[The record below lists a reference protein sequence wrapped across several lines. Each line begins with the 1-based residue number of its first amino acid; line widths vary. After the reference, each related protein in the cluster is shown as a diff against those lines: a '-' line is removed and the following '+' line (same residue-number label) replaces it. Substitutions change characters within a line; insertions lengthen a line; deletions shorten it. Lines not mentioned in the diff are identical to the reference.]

1 MINLFA
7 DLDES
12 LSDITLSHA
21 SQSPYPT
28 HYDEYMSPFSTG
40 AHSHFTPSPAGV
52 ISAPAGVTPSPAG
65 VTPSPAGVT
74 PSPAGFSHVL
84 TPSPTQGP
92 AFQSPTVTSHL
103 TPSSTYP
110 DEMQTCNATEPE
122 AQAPPRLGDILS
134 PSPTPIIAALSPSPI
149 PAAAGT
155 SGLLSPSRA
164 RSNLS
169 RSRNLLSGSSVRGS
183 LSPSLYPVDGLLSA
197 SPNRLSPYHIRDAI
211 SPTPSY
217 VREYVTSQILEP
229 SMELLQP
236 SVMMT
241 AADQYYPG
249 EKLQCT

>member
-40 AHSHFTPSPAGV
+40 AISHFTPSPAGV
-52 ISAPAGVTPSPAG
+52 ITA
-65 VTPSPAGVT
+65 PAGVT

-84 TPSPTQGP
+84 TPSPTRGP
-92 AFQSPTVTSHL
+92 AFQSPSVTSHL

-110 DEMQTCNATEPE
+110 DEMQTDK
-122 AQAPPRLGDILS
+122 AQAQVPPRLGDILS

-164 RSNLS
+164 RSAMS
-169 RSRNLLSGSSVRGS
+169 GSRNLRTGSSVRGS